1 MGDMTG
7 STVPFF
13 YRRMFCLGPLLPLD
27 SVSVTCAAYR
37 DKRRLQEAALSGC
50 VGTMAAQASLL
61 AHNRPVHPVLAVYII
76 HCIAVTAPA

>member
-1 MGDMTG
+1 MWDMAG
-7 STVPFF
+7 STVPLRN
-13 YRRMFCLGPLLPLD
+13 RRVLCLCALLPLNR
-27 SVSVTCAAYR
+27 VSMTRAANT
-37 DKRRLQEAALSGC
+37 DKRRLQKAALSGC